1 MTSAR
6 FGLLALSTAMPVAP
20 RPSLTGVCR
29 ETAKRPIQQT
39 TPESYGVQRV
49 ALAYAC
55 LVLIWASFVTEIRN
69 QRRAVPPLPF
79 RISIAFSLIAGM
91 TVGVLLSLL
100 GI

>member
-20 RPSLTGVCR
+20 RHFTGVCR
-29 ETAKRPIQQT
+29 ETANRPIQQT